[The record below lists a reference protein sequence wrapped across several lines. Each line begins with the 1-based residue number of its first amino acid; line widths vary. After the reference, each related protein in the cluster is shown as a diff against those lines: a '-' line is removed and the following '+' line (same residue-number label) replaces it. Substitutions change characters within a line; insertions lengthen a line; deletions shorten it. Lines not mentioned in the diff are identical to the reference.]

1 MAMML
6 NVYNSFISY
15 KSKFYQVLMERNASP
30 DFNNHWFKIVSR
42 LLLESGVE
50 INGTK
55 KWDIKVRNNKFY
67 KRVLQQGSLGLGE
80 SYMDGWWDCDNVDML
95 IDILLRTNI
104 ETKVP
109 LNVKDMIRV
118 AGTRLVNL
126 QSRRRAWIVG
136 KEHYDLGNDLF
147 SEMLDPFMQYSCGY
161 WKDAETLEEAQV
173 SKLKLICEKLNLQEG
188 MSLLDIGCGWGGL
201 AEYAARNYG
210 VDVTGITISV
220 EQKKMAEK
228 RCEGLNA
235 KFILEDYRDLKGRY
249 DRVVSVGMF
258 EHVGPKNYSTY
269 FKVTNNCLKE
279 DGIFLLHTIGS
290 NVSDLNVDPWIN
302 KYIFPNGCLPS
313 LSQIFESAQKY
324 FVTEDLHN
332 FGADYDKTLI
342 SWHERFERG
351 YPELSRKYTERF
363 RRMFTYYL
371 CSCAGAFRARNLQ
384 LWQVVFTKGIKGGLR
399 VAR

>member
-1 MAMML
+1 ME
-6 NVYNSFISY
+6 
-15 KSKFYQVLMERNASP
+15 SKTSP
-30 DFNNHWFKIVSR
+30 DFKNPWFKIVNK

-50 INGTK
+50 INGSK

-80 SYMDGWWDCDNVDML
+80 SFMDGWWDCENIDML
-95 IDILLRTNI
+95 IDLLLRTNI
-104 ETKVP
+104 ESKVP

-118 AGTRLVNL
+118 VGSRLINL
-126 QSRRRAWIVG
+126 QSPRRAWIVG

-147 SEMLDPFMQYSCGY
+147 CEMLDPFMQYSCGY
-161 WKDAETLEEAQV
+161 WKDAETLEDAQL
-173 SKLKLICEKLNLQEG
+173 SKLKLICEKLKLREG

-210 VDVTGITISV
+210 VNVTGITISV

-228 RCEGLNA
+228 RCDGLNT
-235 KFILEDYRDLKGRY
+235 KFILEDYRNLKGRF
-249 DRVVSVGMF
+249 DRIVSVGMF
-258 EHVGPKNYSTY
+258 EHVGPKNYATY
-269 FKVTNNCLKE
+269 FKVTNDCLKE

-313 LSQIFESAQKY
+313 LPQIFEAAEKY
-324 FVTEDLHN
+324 YVTEDLHN
-332 FGADYDKTLI
+332 FGTDYDKTLI
-342 SWHERFERG
+342 SWHERFEKA

-371 CSCAGAFRARNLQ
+371 CACAGAFRARNIQ

>member
-161 WKDAETLEEAQV
+161 WKNAETLEEAQV

-342 SWHERFERG
+342 SWHERFERS

>member
-1 MAMML
+1 ME
-6 NVYNSFISY
+6 
-15 KSKFYQVLMERNASP
+15 SKTSP
-30 DFNNHWFKIVSR
+30 DFNNPWFKIVNK

-50 INGTK
+50 INGSK
-55 KWDIKVRNNKFY
+55 KWDIKVRNNNFY

-80 SYMDGWWDCDNVDML
+80 SFMDGWWDCDNIDML
-95 IDILLRTNI
+95 IDLLLRTNI
-104 ETKVP
+104 ESKVP

-118 AGTRLVNL
+118 AGSRLINL
-126 QSRRRAWIVG
+126 QSPRRAWIVG

-147 SEMLDPFMQYSCGY
+147 CEMLDPFMQYSCGY
-161 WKDAETLEEAQV
+161 WKDAETLEDAQL
-173 SKLKLICEKLNLQEG
+173 SKLKLICEKLNLREG

-210 VDVTGITISV
+210 VNVTGITISV

-228 RCEGLNA
+228 RCDGLNT
-235 KFILEDYRDLKGRY
+235 KFILEDYRDLKGRF
-249 DRVVSVGMF
+249 DRIVSVGMF
-258 EHVGPKNYSTY
+258 EHVGPKNYATY
-269 FKVTNNCLKE
+269 FKVTNDCLKE

-313 LSQIFESAQKY
+313 LPQIFEAAEKY
-324 FVTEDLHN
+324 YVTEDLHN
-332 FGADYDKTLI
+332 FGTDYDKTLI
-342 SWHERFERG
+342 SWHERFEKA

-371 CSCAGAFRARNLQ
+371 CACAGAFRARNIQ

>member
-1 MAMML
+1 ME
-6 NVYNSFISY
+6 
-15 KSKFYQVLMERNASP
+15 SKTSP
-30 DFNNHWFKIVSR
+30 DFNNPWFKIVNK

-50 INGTK
+50 INGSKT
-55 KWDIKVRNNKFY
+55 WDIKVRNNNFY

-80 SYMDGWWDCDNVDML
+80 SFMDGWWDCDNIDML
-95 IDILLRTNI
+95 IDLLLRTNI
-104 ETKVP
+104 ESKVP
-109 LNVKDMIRV
+109 LNVKDMIRI
-118 AGTRLVNL
+118 AGARLINL
-126 QSRRRAWIVG
+126 QSPRRAWIVG

-147 SEMLDPFMQYSCGY
+147 CEMLDPFMQYSCGY
-161 WKDAETLEEAQV
+161 WKDAETLEEAQL
-173 SKLKLICEKLNLQEG
+173 SKLKLICEKLNLREG

-210 VDVTGITISV
+210 VNVTGITISI

-228 RCEGLNA
+228 RCDGLNT
-235 KFILEDYRDLKGRY
+235 KFILEDYRDLKGRF
-249 DRVVSVGMF
+249 DRIVSVGMF
-258 EHVGPKNYSTY
+258 EHVGPKNYATY
-269 FKVTNNCLKE
+269 FKVTNDCLKE

-313 LSQIFESAQKY
+313 LSQIFEAAEKY
-324 FVTEDLHN
+324 YVTEDLHN
-332 FGADYDKTLI
+332 FGTDYDKTLI
-342 SWHERFERG
+342 SWHERFEKA

-371 CSCAGAFRARNLQ
+371 CACAGAFRARNIQ